1 MDSNSK
7 AFEEAARTNS
17 EARLVASDE
26 FENALQQLGQLTL
39 KSQPSK
45 VKLMTI
51 IRLDSVNSSNSLNL
65 MVKGHSKVI

>member
-39 KSQPSK
+39 KS
-45 VKLMTI
+45 
-51 IRLDSVNSSNSLNL
+51 
-65 MVKGHSKVI
+65 